1 MPRQPDL
8 GKLRRANGKPSPKL
22 VVAEPKAKPALRS
35 VDQPRVEAA
44 VREILLAIGENPDR
58 EGLVDTPSR
67 VARSYAELFGGLFEK
82 PGLHLGKLFDHEG
95 AASDLIVVRDIE
107 FTSVCEHHLLPF
119 YGRAQVA
126 YQPGG
131 EKVVGLSK
139 IARTVDE
146 VARRPQI
153 QERLGSQIADLMMEH
168 LGARGVAVVL
178 DGRHMC
184 MSGRGA
190 RQESASMRT
199 TAVRGEFVEDRALR
213 SEALGL
219 LLGEN
224 TRLG

>member
-1 MPRQPDL
+1 MPRQPDTRN
-8 GKLRRANGKPSPKL
+8 LRRAASKPSAQL
-22 VVAEPKAKPALRS
+22 VVAQPKAARS
-35 VDQPRVEAA
+35 ARSIDQPRVEAA
-44 VREILLAIGENPDR
+44 IREILFAIGENPDR
-58 EGLVDTPSR
+58 DGLVETPAR
-67 VARSYAELFGGLFEK
+67 VARSYTELFGGLFEK
-82 PGLHLGKLFDHEG
+82 PGRHLGKLFAHEG
-95 AASDLIVVRDIE
+95 TPSDIIIVRDID

-168 LGARGVAVVL
+168 LGARGVLVIL
-178 DGRHMC
+178 DARHMC

-190 RQESASMRT
+190 RQEAASMRT
-199 TAVRGEFVEDRALR
+199 TAVRGEFIEDRALR
-213 SEALGL
+213 AEGLGL

-224 TRLG
+224 IRLG